1 MGAWRWRLG
10 PSIHNEFLCHER
22 LSSRWLLSW
31 VRPGYKRAA
40 GSRSS
45 QNCTPPP
52 PPLLLIHSWLLLI
65 GANYSIR
72 EVFSSRRL
80 QQRWSIFGLNLFYFQ
95 SVPSNF
101 HLGGKRAFIILDAGG
116 VSRCQSSINLANTKF
131 LGRSSFATPFFSSF
145 LLRIRFLPNLPF
157 QKAESQGR
165 KDKRS
170 NFHFF
175 WQNSMPTME
184 MGAN

>member
-22 LSSRWLLSW
+22 LSSRWLLLSW

-52 PPLLLIHSWLLLI
+52 PPLPLIHSWLLLI

-116 VSRCQSSINLANTKF
+116 VSRFQSSIILVKF
-131 LGRSSFATPFFSSF
+131 LGKSTLIFATTSF
-145 LLRIRFLPNLPF
+145 
-157 QKAESQGR
+157 K
-165 KDKRS
+165 
-170 NFHFF
+170 
-175 WQNSMPTME
+175 
-184 MGAN
+184 

>member
-1 MGAWRWRLG
+1 MVWVRFGKLRVGAWRWRLG
-10 PSIHNEFLCHER
+10 PSIHNEFLGHER
-22 LSSRWLLSW
+22 LSSRWLLLSW

-52 PPLLLIHSWLLLI
+52 PLPLIHSWLLLI

-80 QQRWSIFGLNLFYFQ
+80 QQRWSIFGLNLVCFQ

-116 VSRCQSSINLANTKF
+116 VSRCQSSIILVKF
-131 LGRSSFATPFFSSF
+131 LGKSTLIFATTSF
-145 LLRIRFLPNLPF
+145 
-157 QKAESQGR
+157 K
-165 KDKRS
+165 
-170 NFHFF
+170 
-175 WQNSMPTME
+175 
-184 MGAN
+184 

>member
-1 MGAWRWRLG
+1 MVWVRFGKLRVGAWRWRLG

-22 LSSRWLLSW
+22 LSSRWLLLSW

-52 PPLLLIHSWLLLI
+52 PLPLIHSWLLLI
-65 GANYSIR
+65 GTNYSIR

-80 QQRWSIFGLNLFYFQ
+80 QQRWSIFGLNLVCFQ

-116 VSRCQSSINLANTKF
+116 VSRFQSSIILVKF
-131 LGRSSFATPFFSSF
+131 LGKSTLIFATTSF
-145 LLRIRFLPNLPF
+145 
-157 QKAESQGR
+157 K
-165 KDKRS
+165 
-170 NFHFF
+170 
-175 WQNSMPTME
+175 
-184 MGAN
+184 